1 MKKTH
6 LVIAFSLFVL
16 GFVACKKSD
25 STTTTSTTSTTVIV
39 KATTYNSF
47 VIDNVWL
54 PITAYGI
61 DQANGDYSF
70 YGLFSDST
78 LKTTEIRCLFNPRP
92 QDTTKTFTIIP
103 GAPTPNTPDVQLT
116 LTYDQVTEYKA
127 VSGGSVTVTARTD
140 STILVFDKVK
150 FSRSGSA
157 QKTVS
162 AIIAIG
168 N

>member
-6 LVIAFSLFVL
+6 LVIAFGLLVL

-25 STTTTSTTSTTVIV
+25 STTTTTTTSNTVAV
-39 KATTYNSF
+39 PTTYNSF

-54 PITAYGI
+54 PITSYGI
-61 DQANGDYSF
+61 DQANSDYSI

-92 QDTTKTFTIIP
+92 QDTTKTFTIIS
-103 GAPTPNTPDVQLT
+103 GAPNPNTPNVQLT
-116 LTYDQVTEYKA
+116 LTYNQVTAYNA
-127 VSGGSVTVTARTD
+127 VNGGTVTVTARTD

-150 FSRSGSA
+150 FSRSGTA